1 MFDTK
6 DFRNATYSADFYYPH
21 KKKLFLRIL
30 AKLTGGK
37 VLLYQTSTGRLE
49 QTVVYVK
56 NHLPEGVLQSN
67 DDIYFFPDG
76 TTNYCFIERWRVL

>member
-6 DFRNATYSADFYYPH
+6 DLRNATYSADFHYPH
-21 KKKLFLRIL
+21 KKNFFLRIL
-30 AKLTGGK
+30 ARLTGGK

-56 NHLPEGVLQSN
+56 NYLPEGVLHSS

-76 TTNYCFIERWRVL
+76 TSNLCFIERWRVL